1 MRNKWAGLLAVG
13 AAAAILW
20 GCTGRAQQA
29 AIVAGGD
36 PERGRAAI
44 GKYGCGSCHTIAG
57 IAEAHGLVGPIL
69 TGVGVRTYV
78 AGVLRN
84 TPDNLVRWIRNP
96 KEVNQKTA
104 MPVLGVSQQ
113 EATDIA
119 AYLYGTE

>member
-1 MRNKWAGLLAVG
+1 MPH
-13 AAAAILW
+13 
-20 GCTGRAQQA
+20 
-29 AIVAGGD
+29 D
-36 PERGRAAI
+36 
-44 GKYGCGSCHTIAG
+44 AG

-96 KEVNQKTA
+96 KEVDEKTA